1 MEHNITT
8 GTVFDL
14 LPAGRLVASGNFAC
28 TAMFGDGI
36 DVGENG
42 YIRAEGEME
51 SALAERDAP
60 RSGNRRSR

>member
-1 MEHNITT
+1 MVHNMAT

-14 LPAGRLVASGNFAC
+14 LPAGRLVVSGNIPR

-36 DVGENG
+36 GVGENG

-60 RSGNRRSR
+60 RSGNRRGR